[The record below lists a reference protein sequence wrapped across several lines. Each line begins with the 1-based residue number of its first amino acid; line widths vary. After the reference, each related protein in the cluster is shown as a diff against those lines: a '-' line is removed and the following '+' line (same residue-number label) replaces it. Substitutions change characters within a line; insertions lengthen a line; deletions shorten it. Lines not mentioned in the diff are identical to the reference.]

1 MTIPRHLIHFEIRLL
16 FLLCILCRKIV
27 SFRLKGINAL
37 SALIGRELPRI
48 LIFLD
53 TSFLLRPLTEVP
65 SYKLYWAYL
74 GLTGDEDTVGYE
86 SERMKTVD
94 YKNIGGVKGRREFVI
109 QKKERRMRQGKE
121 VKHGNS
127 KYTGRKR
134 RPKFWNSNI
143 PIKKIRNMW
152 FCVFSLQWTDLFC
165 REMCFIPFILPV
177 SSV

>member
-16 FLLCILCRKIV
+16 FLLYILCRKIV
-27 SFRLKGINAL
+27 SFRLKWKRSLGADW
-37 SALIGRELPRI
+37 SRTSPRN
-48 LIFLD
+48 LIFLGA
-53 TSFLLRPLTEVP
+53 SFLLRTLTEVP
-65 SYKLYWAYL
+65 SYKLYWTYL

-143 PIKKIRNMW
+143 PINLFRNTW
-152 FCVFSLQWTDLFC
+152 SCVFVLQ
-165 REMCFIPFILPV
+165 
-177 SSV
+177 

>member
-1 MTIPRHLIHFEIRLL
+1 MPWNGHLKTQVYFEIRIL
-16 FLLCILCRKIV
+16 FLLYILC
-27 SFRLKGINAL
+27 LKNCQLSPEGKNVL
-37 SALIGRELPRI
+37 SALIGRELPREFWFFSTR
-48 LIFLD
+48 L
-53 TSFLLRPLTEVP
+53 FLLRTLTEVP
-65 SYKLYWAYL
+65 SYKLYWTYL

-143 PIKKIRNMW
+143 PINLFRNTCSCI
-152 FCVFSLQWTDLFC
+152 FVLQ
-165 REMCFIPFILPV
+165 
-177 SSV
+177 